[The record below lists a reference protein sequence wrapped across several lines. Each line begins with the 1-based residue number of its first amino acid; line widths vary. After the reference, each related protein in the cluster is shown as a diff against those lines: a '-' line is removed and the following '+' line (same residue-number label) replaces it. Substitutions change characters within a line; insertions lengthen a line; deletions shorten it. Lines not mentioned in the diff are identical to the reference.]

1 MDLGLEY
8 KGDILQFYSS
18 IVALAKRKIVKRT
31 RSFRGNVRKNV
42 FSRQFYFQLLQ
53 QLTSTGFCVPS
64 VLGVR
69 AVTPA
74 VPKPITILGYLEVIN
89 STLV

>member
-18 IVALAKRKIVKRT
+18 IVALAKIKSVKRT

-42 FSRQFYFQLLQ
+42 FSRQFYFQPLQ
-53 QLTSTGFCVPS
+53 QLTFTGFCVPS
-64 VLGVR
+64 ALGVR
-69 AVTPA
+69 EVTPD
-74 VPKPITILGYLEVIN
+74 VPKPITIVEYPEVHTFK
-89 STLV
+89 SV